1 MKIALSS
8 LTQIYLRAEY
18 QLGPDTAYL
27 ANVDLRSAPSISLQ
41 PSSLDAGSAAFTLTV
56 NGSEFLSGDR
66 VEWNGVALTTAYGS
80 ASKLTATVSAAEV
93 AAAGSASVTVVKAAT
108 GTADSTPA
116 LFAIPLTSLAIASQS
131 IKTSGGGYSVTLTLH
146 NTGFKAATNISL
158 TGAYLATSETSNPLP
173 VEIASIAAGG
183 TKSVTLSFPSSA
195 GKAGDEVHLLLDGAY
210 AGGGISLSSPET
222 LP

>member
-27 ANVDLRSAPSISLQ
+27 ANVDLKSAPSTSLQ

-56 NGSEFLSGDR
+56 SGSEFLSGDT
-66 VEWNGVALTTAYGS
+66 VEWNGVPLATEYVS
-80 ASKLTATVSAAEV
+80 SSKLTAKVSAADV
-93 AAAGSASVTVVKAAT
+93 ATAGSAAVTVVDTAT
-108 GTADSTPA
+108 GKPAGNPA
-116 LFAIPLTSLAIASQS
+116 LFAIPLTSLAITAQS
-131 IKTSGGGYSVTLTLH
+131 IKTSGGEYSITLKLQ

-158 TGAYLATSETSNPLP
+158 TGAYLATSETSTPLP
-173 VEIASIAAGG
+173 VEIASIAPGG
-183 TKSVTLSFPSSA
+183 TKSVTLSFPSSV
-195 GKAGDEVHLLLDGAY
+195 GKAGDERYLLLDGSY
-210 AGGGISLSSPET
+210 AGGGISLSSLET